1 MWDIHWRV
9 GEHIGKYD
17 TLLERKLRLFGHVVT
32 RLRAK
37 GTPSCRV
44 QFSGK
49 IKRKACRWLNDVKKW
64 TGLSSNEMWREH
76 AESRVPDSTLL
87 PRSIREVL
95 LYCCDQQSYCVTMYT
110 VTVSYAGPI
119 QHKNYLTKTRR

>member
-9 GEHIGKYD
+9 GDHIGKYD
-17 TLLERKLRLFGHVVT
+17 TLLEIVNKRKLRLFGHVVT

-44 QFSGK
+44 QFRGK
-49 IKRKACRWLNDVKKW
+49 IKRKVCRWLNDVKKW

-76 AESRVPDSTLL
+76 AENREAWRQHVSRVAQTD
-87 PRSIREVL
+87 
-95 LYCCDQQSYCVTMYT
+95 
-110 VTVSYAGPI
+110 
-119 QHKNYLTKTRR
+119 

>member
-1 MWDIHWRV
+1 MLDIHWRV
-9 GEHIGKYD
+9 AELIGKYD
-17 TLLERKLRLFGHVVT
+17 TLLEIVKKRKLRLFGHVVT

-64 TGLSSNEMWREH
+64 TGLSSNEMWREY
-76 AESRVPDSTLL
+76 AEN
-87 PRSIREVL
+87 REQGSHGSPNVL
-95 LYCCDQQSYCVTMYT
+95 ECS
-110 VTVSYAGPI
+110 
-119 QHKNYLTKTRR
+119 

>member
-1 MWDIHWRV
+1 MDIHRRV

-17 TLLERKLRLFGHVVT
+17 TLLEIVKKGKLRLFGHVVT

-44 QFSGK
+44 QFRGK
-49 IKRKACRWLNDVKKW
+49 IKRKPCRWLDDVKEW

-76 AESRVPDSTLL
+76 AED
-87 PRSIREVL
+87 REVW
-95 LYCCDQQSYCVTMYT
+95 
-110 VTVSYAGPI
+110 I
-119 QHKNYLTKTRR
+119 

>member
-1 MWDIHWRV
+1 MDIHRRV

-17 TLLERKLRLFGHVVT
+17 TLLEIVKKRKLRLFGHVVT

-44 QFSGK
+44 QLRGK
-49 IKRKACRWLNDVKKW
+49 IKRKACRWLDKVKER

-76 AESRVPDSTLL
+76 AEDRVASRQYVIVL
-87 PRSIREVL
+87 P
-95 LYCCDQQSYCVTMYT
+95 
-110 VTVSYAGPI
+110 
-119 QHKNYLTKTRR
+119 KLTE

>member
-1 MWDIHWRV
+1 MRV
-9 GEHIGKYD
+9 GEHIMTRCGRS
-17 TLLERKLRLFGHVVT
+17 RKLRLCEHVVT

-49 IKRKACRWLNDVKKW
+49 IKRKAFRWLDDVKEW

-76 AESRVPDSTLL
+76 AEDRVAWRQHVSRVAQTD
-87 PRSIREVL
+87 
-95 LYCCDQQSYCVTMYT
+95 
-110 VTVSYAGPI
+110 
-119 QHKNYLTKTRR
+119 

>member
-1 MWDIHWRV
+1 MDIHWRV

-17 TLLERKLRLFGHVVT
+17 TLLEIVKKRKLRLFGHVVT

-49 IKRKACRWLNDVKKW
+49 IKRKACTWLDDVKEW
-64 TGLSSNEMWREH
+64 TGLRCG
-76 AESRVPDSTLL
+76 ESMQRTARHGDRMLVVLPKLTESILL
-87 PRSIREVL
+87 
-95 LYCCDQQSYCVTMYT
+95 
-110 VTVSYAGPI
+110 
-119 QHKNYLTKTRR
+119 

>member
-9 GEHIGKYD
+9 GEHIGKHE
-17 TLLERKLRLFGHVVT
+17 TLLEIVKKRKLRLFGHVVT

-44 QFSGK
+44 QFMGK
-49 IKRKACRWLNDVKKW
+49 IKRKVCRWLDDVKKW

-76 AESRVPDSTLL
+76 AEDLEAWR
-87 PRSIREVL
+87 
-95 LYCCDQQSYCVTMYT
+95 
-110 VTVSYAGPI
+110 
-119 QHKNYLTKTRR
+119 QHD